1 MGDSIVNFVVA
12 DLIFRNFPNRQE
24 GDMTK
29 IRASLVR
36 GESLAKHA
44 RALHLGDYI
53 LLSHGLQLNG
63 GSDSSKVLENVFEAF
78 MGATYM
84 DQGFDFTYQLLRSL
98 FIVDIQILM
107 NRPWWIIKPV
117 YKKKCKWIVEVWC
130 NIKLWNNRDLLMP
143 LSL

>member
-53 LLSHGLQLNG
+53 LLSHGLQLM
-63 GSDSSKVLENVFEAF
+63 VVVI
-78 MGATYM
+78 
-84 DQGFDFTYQLLRSL
+84 LL
-98 FIVDIQILM
+98 
-107 NRPWWIIKPV
+107 K
-117 YKKKCKWIVEVWC
+117 Y
-130 NIKLWNNRDLLMP
+130 
-143 LSL
+143 